1 MTLAKRKILR
11 EIFLRKIE
19 KYENLA
25 GILNLSSKIEN
36 WAEEILE
43 VKMRITEDNPEMI
56 HYWTYFPYDISVW
69 IPRTDR
75 ERADWGWIYHPS

>member
-11 EIFLRKIE
+11 EIILRKIE

-25 GILNLSSKIEN
+25 GILNFSSKIEN

-43 VKMRITEDNPEMI
+43 VKMKITEDNPEMI
-56 HYWTYFPYDISVW
+56 HYWTYFPYDISV
-69 IPRTDR
+69 
-75 ERADWGWIYHPS
+75 